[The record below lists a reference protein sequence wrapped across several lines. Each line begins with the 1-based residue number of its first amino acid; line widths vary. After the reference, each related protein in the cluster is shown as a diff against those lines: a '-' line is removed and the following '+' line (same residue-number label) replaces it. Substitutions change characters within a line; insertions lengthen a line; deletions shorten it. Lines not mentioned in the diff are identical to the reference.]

1 MKQLSLL
8 FAFLFS
14 LSIPQCLSA
23 QEQDDKKRE
32 ELRQQIGLDYSMP
45 DYNVNKIDEKK
56 IGTHLANLL
65 KFLEDNF
72 RDIKHN
78 GMLSKIQ
85 ANQNDAMLFGV
96 IRELKVKK
104 IVKKGNKIDITLNT
118 LTSLNT
124 GLSRGTMTI
133 TFEDGLSQDATVNNL
148 FRDFSHYVKM
158 RE

>member
-1 MKQLSLL
+1 
-8 FAFLFS
+8 
-14 LSIPQCLSA
+14 
-23 QEQDDKKRE
+23 
-32 ELRQQIGLDYSMP
+32 
-45 DYNVNKIDEKK
+45 
-56 IGTHLANLL
+56 
-65 KFLEDNF
+65 
-72 RDIKHN
+72 
-78 GMLSKIQ
+78 MLSKIQ
-85 ANQNDAMLFGV
+85 VNQNDAMRYGV

-133 TFEDGLSQDATVNNL
+133 TFENGLSQDATVNNL

>member
-1 MKQLSLL
+1 MKQLTLL
-8 FAFLFS
+8 LAFLFS
-14 LSIPQCLSA
+14 LAIPQCLSA

-56 IGTHLANLL
+56 IGTHLANMLR
-65 KFLEDNF
+65 FMEDNF
-72 RDIKHN
+72 EDIKHN

-85 ANQNDAMLFGV
+85 ANQNDAMRFGV

-124 GLSRGTMTI
+124 GLTRGTMTI
-133 TFEDGLSQDATVNNL
+133 TFDYGLSQDATVNNL